1 MRGPKK
7 EKFYS
12 KPIKLSLLF
21 RKQIKAKVFIIL
33 WDGMAGNC
41 IYRFMFLLDLL
52 RFYVANHVR
61 RFDFVIF
68 EMKLKYEINRI

>member
-1 MRGPKK
+1 MCGTKK

-33 WDGMAGNC
+33 WDGMVEN
-41 IYRFMFLLDLL
+41 YLS
-52 RFYVANHVR
+52 VHVL
-61 RFDFVIF
+61 IGST
-68 EMKLKYEINRI
+68 EILCCESCTEV